1 MAQFLSALMTDA
13 TMVGLMVHCLVVSRA
28 TRKAVEMACW
38 MVLDWATV
46 SVLALVAVLEDSAGK
61 KTNKTRSNIL

>member
-1 MAQFLSALMTDA
+1 
-13 TMVGLMVHCLVVSRA
+13 
-28 TRKAVEMACW
+28 
-38 MVLDWATV
+38 MVLDRATV